1 MKKLIDFVK
10 KYWITALIVLGFVL
24 LYKYVSDNKL
34 FSAVMF
40 PPLEKIWSAFVQD
53 RSTTVL
59 NLKSSILLLIPSIAI
74 TLVIAL
80 GLGFLVGMNR
90 RFREVTYPI
99 IYAFSCVPSILLSP
113 FIVLLSPSFWW
124 ASVILIVYETVWA
137 TLFATITGIQSIDK
151 RYLDNAATLELKG
164 MKRFMKVILPAA
176 SPSIIA
182 GFVNSLRS
190 SFVVLVYAEMYGA
203 SHGLGFYVKRYSS
216 LGLYSRV
223 WGGFLFMVL
232 VLVIVMTFFERLKK
246 RMLKWTMED

>member
-1 MKKLIDFVK
+1 MKKVLDFAK
-10 KYWITALIVLGFVL
+10 KYWITLLIVLGFVL
-24 LYKYVSDNKL
+24 LYKYVSDNRL

-40 PPLEKIWSAFVQD
+40 PPIKNIWEAFVQD
-53 RSTTVL
+53 RSQTTL
-59 NLKSSILLLIPSIAI
+59 NLASSIKLLIPSIAI

-151 RYLDNAATLELKG
+151 RYLDNAATLEIKG
-164 MKRFMKVILPAA
+164 WKRFFKVILPAA

-203 SHGLGFYVKRYSS
+203 SHGLGFYVKRYSA

-223 WGGFLFMVL
+223 WGGFLFMVF
-232 VLVIVMTFFERLKK
+232 VLIIVMTFFEKLKNRL
-246 RMLKWTMED
+246 LKWTMD